1 MPAPA
6 PLLSGI
12 NIDEGL
18 KVLPYLISRLKPVSG
33 LDFDE
38 QKLRHAGLDRYV
50 GPPGRRTAASI
61 KASRRIPKGLILL
74 QF

>member
-12 NIDEGL
+12 NFDEGL
-18 KVLPYLISRLKPVSG
+18 KVLQCLILRLKPVSG

-38 QKLRHAGLDRYV
+38 QKPRRAGLD
-50 GPPGRRTAASI
+50 PAPIFAAE
-61 KASRRIPKGLILL
+61 AYRHD
-74 QF
+74 